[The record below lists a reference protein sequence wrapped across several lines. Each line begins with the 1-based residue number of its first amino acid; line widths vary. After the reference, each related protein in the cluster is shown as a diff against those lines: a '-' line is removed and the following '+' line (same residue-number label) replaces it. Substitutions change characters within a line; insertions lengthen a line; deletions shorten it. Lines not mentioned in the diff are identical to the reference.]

1 MSREPDALQTA
12 RDLKRSALAVA
23 MVLLKELDDA
33 VPEAHGARAVAALM
47 LRQQGSASAATAGED
62 ASETEINAVLLAIT
76 GAVGR
81 LLDAADGK
89 CPEGPLKAMLLFKI
103 VEDLANEGYDLE
115 NVLDFVRRA
124 HAGDTLNEDASAA
137 PMRTETSDRRLRWAS

>member
-1 MSREPDALQTA
+1 MSREPDSIQTA

-47 LRQQGSASAATAGED
+47 LRERESASAASVGRD
-62 ASETEINAVLLAIT
+62 ASETEIDAVLLAIT

-89 CPEGPLKAMLLFKI
+89 CPEGSLKAMLLFKI

-124 HAGDTLNEDASAA
+124 HAGDTLNEEASAA
-137 PMRTETSDRRLRWAS
+137 PMRTETGERRLRWAS

>member
-12 RDLKRSALAVA
+12 RELKRSALAVA
-23 MVLLKELDDA
+23 MVLLKELDEA
-33 VPEAHGARAVAALM
+33 APEAHGARAVAALM
-47 LRQQGSASAATAGED
+47 LQQQGTSSAAHAGTD
-62 ASETEINAVLLAIT
+62 VSETAIDAVLLAIT

-89 CPEGPLKAMLLFKI
+89 CPEGPLKPMLLFKI

-115 NVLDFVRRA
+115 SVLDFVRRA
-124 HAGDTLNEDASAA
+124 HAGDARNDETPAA
-137 PMRTETSDRRLRWAS
+137 PIRTETRDRKLRWAS